1 MRISIRP
8 SSKNVDSIYIIKDL
22 YLRDVRGKKA
32 SLNPSGKER
41 TTVTVK
47 KLGRIPDLMDEMH
60 LSRDEV
66 IAWGKEQA
74 RIMTEEEKK
83 NNEKISVDFYPNQ
96 LIDKDVERLFS
107 CGYLF
112 LQSLYYDL
120 RFDNI
125 CRNISGRHAFKY
137 SLDAILSDL
146 IYARILDPASKFSS
160 FEFCKSLLEPPKY
173 ELHDVYRALSVLAE
187 EADYIQAE
195 VYKNSN
201 LVINRNN
208 KVLYYDCTNYF
219 FEIEEDD
226 DFRKYGKSKENR
238 PNPVVQMGMF
248 MDGDGIPMAFSLFPG
263 NQNEQP
269 SLKPLEQ
276 DIIRNFG
283 FDKFVVCTDGGLGSD
298 DNRQFNDI
306 EGRAFIVTQSLKKL
320 KAADREA
327 AMDDRNWRRLSD
339 GKPVDISEIKAEPQ
353 NHLNELYYK
362 EETYGTKKVPG
373 QLMIVTYSPRYA
385 LYQKS
390 IRAKQVERAEAMVE
404 NGSARKTHSN
414 PNDPARFVRKVAVTE
429 DGEAA
434 DKTQYSLNEDKI
446 AEEKMYDG
454 YYAVCTN
461 LVDDSVKD
469 ILSVSERRWEIEES
483 FRILKTDFKSR
494 PVYLSREDRIKAHFL
509 VCYLSLLIYR
519 LLEKKLNYKY
529 TCSQIITTLRS
540 MKLLAVEGIGYQPA
554 YKRTEITDD
563 LHNAFGFRTDYQIMK
578 KSSVRSVI
586 RQTKE
591 RSQ

>member
-1 MRISIRP
+1 
-8 SSKNVDSIYIIKDL
+8 
-22 YLRDVRGKKA
+22 
-32 SLNPSGKER
+32 
-41 TTVTVK
+41 
-47 KLGRIPDLMDEMH
+47 
-60 LSRDEV
+60 
-66 IAWGKEQA
+66 
-74 RIMTEEEKK
+74 
-83 NNEKISVDFYPNQ
+83 
-96 LIDKDVERLFS
+96 
-107 CGYLF
+107 
-112 LQSLYYDL
+112 
-120 RFDNI
+120 
-125 CRNISGRHAFKY
+125 
-137 SLDAILSDL
+137 
-146 IYARILDPASKFSS
+146 
-160 FEFCKSLLEPPKY
+160 
-173 ELHDVYRALSVLAE
+173 
-187 EADYIQAE
+187 
-195 VYKNSN
+195 
-201 LVINRNN
+201 
-208 KVLYYDCTNYF
+208 
-219 FEIEEDD
+219 
-226 DFRKYGKSKENR
+226 
-238 PNPVVQMGMF
+238 

-283 FDKFVVCTDGGLGSD
+283 FDRFVVCTDGGLGSD

-327 AMDDRNWRRLSD
+327 AMDDRNWRKLSD

-404 NGSARKTHSN
+404 NGSARKTRSN

-529 TCSQIITTLRS
+529 TCSQIIRTLRS

>member
-8 SSKNVDSIYIIKDL
+8 SAKNVDSIYIIKDL

-32 SLNPSGKER
+32 SSNPSGKER

-47 KLGRIPDLMDEMH
+47 KLGRIPDLMAELDM
-60 LSRDEV
+60 SRDEV
-66 IAWGKEQA
+66 IAWAKEQA
-74 RIMTEEEKK
+74 RKMTEEEKK
-83 NNEKISVDFYPNQ
+83 NNEKISVDYYPNQ
-96 LIDKDVERLFS
+96 IIDKDVERLFS

-120 RFDNI
+120 RLDNI
-125 CRNISGRHAFKY
+125 CRNISGRYAFKY

-146 IYARILDPASKFSS
+146 IYARIIDPGSKRSS
-160 FEFCKSLLEPPKY
+160 YSFCQSLLEPPKY
-173 ELHDVYRALSVLAE
+173 ELHDVYRALSVLAGE
-187 EADYIQAE
+187 SDYIQAE

-201 LVINRNN
+201 FVAGRNN
-208 KVLYYDCTNYF
+208 RILYFDCTNYY
-219 FEIEEDD
+219 FEIEEED

-238 PNPVVQMGMF
+238 PNPIVQMGLF
-248 MDGDGIPMAFSLFPG
+248 MDGDGIPLAFNIFPG

-283 FDKFVVCTDGGLGSD
+283 FERFVVCTDGGLGSD
-298 DNRQFNDI
+298 DNRLFNDI

-320 KAADREA
+320 KADERNA

-339 GKPVDISEIKAEPQ
+339 GKSVDISEIKADPQ
-353 NHLNELYYK
+353 SHINDLYYK

-385 LYQKS
+385 LYQRS
-390 IRAKQVERAEAMVE
+390 VRSKQIERAEKMVD
-404 NGSARKTHSN
+404 NGAKKKSYGN
-414 PNDPARFVRKVAVTE
+414 PNDPARFVRKVSVTE
-429 DGEAA
+429 NGEAA
-434 DKTQYSLNEDKI
+434 DQTQYSLNEERI

-483 FRILKTDFKSR
+483 FRIMKTDFEAR
-494 PVYLSREDRIKAHFL
+494 PVYLSREDRIRAHFL
-509 VCYLSLLIYR
+509 ICYLSLLIYR
-519 LLEKKLNYKY
+519 LLEKKLENKY
-529 TCSQIITTLRS
+529 TSTQIITALRS

-554 YKRTEITDD
+554 YKRTDLTDD
-563 LHNAFGFRTDYQIMK
+563 LHSKFGFRTDYQIMK

-586 RQTKE
+586 KQTKE
-591 RSQ
+591 RSL